1 MAVCV
6 ILFLS
11 RQQTLDQYSLDKAYD
26 DVEQSCPAP
35 SRLPTLAYFTKPPLV
50 GKIVALEPLYSLT
63 NPPPPDDPSEG
74 NPY

>member
-26 DVEQSCPAP
+26 DVEQSRPAP
-35 SRLPTLAYFTKPPLV
+35 PRLPTLAYFTKPPLWE
-50 GKIVALEPLYSLT
+50 KS
-63 NPPPPDDPSEG
+63 
-74 NPY
+74 